1 MHTLH
6 VKLTDPPNPLNAAKG
21 VRAARL
27 ALGRPVQ
34 LAEAAQIVKH
44 AEDTGLALVGKH
56 ADPETIK
63 GAYNALLNGSVR
75 ACEGYIDL
83 NPEAQLDVAAK
94 GRVAPPEPAPK
105 QPPRPQPSTIAHR
118 VAIQFMAMTNGNPLV
133 AAAHAHRMGIVA
145 EEPQFFA
152 EVVAALV
159 ITFPWIESKIEGM
172 V

>member
-56 ADPETIK
+56 ADLVTVK
-63 GAYNALLNGSVR
+63 GAHNALLNGSVR
-75 ACEGYIDL
+75 ACEGFIDL
-83 NPEAQLDVAAK
+83 SPEGQIKVTRDAKSPAPEA
-94 GRVAPPEPAPK
+94 AP
-105 QPPRPQPSTIAHR
+105 QPPRPEPSNIAHR

-159 ITFPWIESKIEGM
+159 ITFPWIESKIEEM